1 MHSRLQS
8 PALGSVLAV
17 MLALTACGGSSST
30 AQSPSTSATS
40 ATQASAST
48 PASTSTTA
56 STSTSATTTASKAS
70 SEKVPTLDI
79 QMASSVKLEPIAA
92 RYTCDG
98 ANISPPISWSH
109 IPPHTVEL
117 DLFLF
122 NLQPV
127 HGKLFASWGVAG
139 LSPKLHSLRAGQLP
153 PGAIVGRNSHGQ
165 TGYSFCPPKGPSVR
179 SLFLLYALPKKIPAR
194 PGFKAE
200 ALREKALHEAKS
212 LGLLGVTYKRR

>member
-30 AQSPSTSATS
+30 SQSSSTSVAS

-48 PASTSTTA
+48 SAASTSISTSTSTTA
-56 STSTSATTTASKAS
+56 SKAS
-70 SEKVPTLDI
+70 AEKVPTLDV
-79 QMASSVKLEPIAA
+79 QMASSVRREPIAA

-127 HGKLFASWGVAG
+127 HGKLFASWAVAG

-153 PGAIVGRNSHGQ
+153 AGAIVGRNSHGQ

-179 SLFLLYALPKKIPAR
+179 ALFLLYALPKKIPAH
-194 PGFKAE
+194 PGFNAE

-212 LGLLGVTYKRR
+212 LGLLGTTYKRH